1 MLRARVKQLM
11 LHMCEKSQ
19 EYEPT
24 RDLFRATMVK
34 VKQNLTQGNEF
45 KYSEMHTML
54 ELSKDVYLRL
64 INTNVDQVCR
74 QYMTLLYELKHN

>member
-1 MLRARVKQLM
+1 MA
-11 LHMCEKSQ
+11 
-19 EYEPT
+19 
-24 RDLFRATMVK
+24 K

-45 KYSEMHTML
+45 KYNEMHTML

-64 INTNVDQVCR
+64 INTNVDKVCR